1 MLGKPVIKG
10 TRIPVEIILR
20 KLSHNIF
27 SKAGFFKHISNIKQR
42 TVPCSHM
49 LLILITT
56 ILFFMI
62 PTKITLANPPPLTNV
77 PLNSW
82 IYPEISRLE
91 TLQAFSGN
99 DTIATNTL
107 PLTRIEV
114 AFLIDTVLSNIQRG
128 KLELNQQNLS
138 LMDKLVNEFQDE
150 LTSIGVKI
158 IPLDLNSSK
167 QELFLNSS
175 SHWLYESLKYFEE
188 RNILKVPSSSL
199 LSPQMSRKDMA
210 LLVSE
215 IIYQLQTEQIQIIN
229 LTEEDLEKLE
239 VLLIELDDELSA
251 HGLKIVKLNK
261 TTVIL
266 DTLRSTFQID
276 PYFNQKVGNK
286 AQNKENKN
294 LSNTLYSFS
303 ELGAIISGS
312 FSENSA
318 FYLNASVYTDLDLVS
333 NIFEG
338 EIPLK
343 AQINQAYL
351 KLQLPSFKIPIP
363 SNTPF
368 FPSLSDLEFPALDL
382 LVGRD
387 YMKWGPGYQGN
398 LILSDNPPAFDM
410 IKYSGT
416 IDLNDLG
423 GDFGKVNFT
432 KFFSLLD
439 PLDGQNRYFLG
450 QRLEYKPIDLLTL
463 GLSETAI
470 ISQNSSILFF
480 NPLPFIPPYYATWW
494 IAKMFSPQEVNCN
507 VALDAEINLTQKIKL
522 YGEWMADD
530 FIFFP
535 DVNPY
540 PNRTGFL
547 AGAYFADPFGSG
559 NTDFRIEYTHINN
572 YVYFPT
578 YSWQN
583 YLYQGEY
590 IGHPLGPDADQ
601 LYLELTHR
609 LSDKFNLSLSYNQER
624 HGEGQ
629 IGIPLPSDPVI
640 ANENIF
646 LSGIIEKQQ
655 AYQAEISYTISP
667 QWEFSAGVTWENIK
681 NKDNNLG
688 VNENNTYFQMELN
701 YQF

>member
-1 MLGKPVIKG
+1 MISIKAVLAS
-10 TRIPVEIILR
+10 P
-20 KLSHNIF
+20 LS
-27 SKAGFFKHISNIKQR
+27 
-42 TVPCSHM
+42 
-49 LLILITT
+49 LI
-56 ILFFMI
+56 
-62 PTKITLANPPPLTNV
+62 NV

-82 IYPEISRLE
+82 VYPTISRLE
-91 TLQAFSGN
+91 TLQAFEGN
-99 DTIATNTL
+99 DIIALNTK
-107 PLTRIEV
+107 PLTRLEV
-114 AFLIDTVLSNIQRG
+114 ALLIDTALSNLQRG
-128 KLELNQQNLS
+128 KLELNQQNLL
-138 LMDKLVNEFQDE
+138 LMEKLVNEFQDE
-150 LTSIGVKI
+150 L
-158 IPLDLNSSK
+158 
-167 QELFLNSS
+167 
-175 SHWLYESLKYFEE
+175 
-188 RNILKVPSSSL
+188 
-199 LSPQMSRKDMA
+199 
-210 LLVSE
+210 
-215 IIYQLQTEQIQIIN
+215 
-229 LTEEDLEKLE
+229 
-239 VLLIELDDELSA
+239 SA
-251 HGLKIVKLNK
+251 PGLKIIKLNK

-266 DTLRSTFQID
+266 DTLRATFQIN
-276 PYFNQKVGNK
+276 PYFNQKVDNK
-286 AQNKENKN
+286 AQNKENKDFT
-294 LSNTLYSFS
+294 NTLYSFS

-333 NIFEG
+333 NIFER

-382 LVGRD
+382 LVGRN

-398 LILSDNPPAFDM
+398 LILSDNSPAFDM

-416 IDLNDLG
+416 IDLNELG
-423 GDFGKVNFT
+423 EGLGRVNFT
-432 KFFSLLD
+432 KFFSLLE
-439 PLDGQNRYFLG
+439 PLDGKNRYFLG
-450 QRLEYKPIDLLTL
+450 QRLEYKPLDTLTL

-470 ISQNSSILFF
+470 ISENSSILFF
-480 NPLPFIPPYYATWW
+480 NPIPFIPPYYLTRW
-494 IAKMFSPQEVNCN
+494 IADKLKQNS
-507 VALDAEINLTQKIKL
+507 EINSNVGIDIELNLSPGIKL

-530 FIFFP
+530 FILTP
-535 DVNPY
+535 KTNPY

-547 AGAYFADPFGSG
+547 AGAYFADPLANG

-578 YSWQN
+578 HPWQD

-609 LSDKFNLSLSYNQER
+609 LSDKLNLSLSYNHQR

-629 IGIPLPSDPVI
+629 TGIPLPSDPVI

-655 AYQAEISYTISP
+655 AYQTELSYIISP
-667 QWEFSAGVTWENIK
+667 QWELSASATLENIK

-688 VNENNTYFQMELN
+688 MNENNTYFQMELN

>member
-1 MLGKPVIKG
+1 M
-10 TRIPVEIILR
+10 
-20 KLSHNIF
+20 
-27 SKAGFFKHISNIKQR
+27 SNISQKQR
-42 TVPCSHM
+42 TVPCS
-49 LLILITT
+49 LILIAT
-56 ILFFMI
+56 IFFMI
-62 PTKITLANPPPLTNV
+62 SIKAVLASPLSLINV

-82 IYPEISRLE
+82 VYPTISQLE
-91 TLQAFSGN
+91 TLQAFEGN
-99 DTIATNTL
+99 DIIATNIT

-114 AFLIDTVLSNIQRG
+114 A
-128 KLELNQQNLS
+128 
-138 LMDKLVNEFQDE
+138 
-150 LTSIGVKI
+150 
-158 IPLDLNSSK
+158 
-167 QELFLNSS
+167 
-175 SHWLYESLKYFEE
+175 
-188 RNILKVPSSSL
+188 L
-199 LSPQMSRKDMA
+199 LRA
-210 LLVSE
+210 
-215 IIYQLQTEQIQIIN
+215 
-229 LTEEDLEKLE
+229 
-239 VLLIELDDELSA
+239 
-251 HGLKIVKLNK
+251 
-261 TTVIL
+261 
-266 DTLRSTFQID
+266 TFQIN
-276 PYFNQKVGNK
+276 PYFNQKVDNK
-286 AQNKENKN
+286 TQNKENKDFT
-294 LSNTLYSFS
+294 NTLYSFS

-333 NIFEG
+333 NILEG
-338 EIPLK
+338 EISLK

-368 FPSLSDLEFPALDL
+368 FPSLSELEFPALDL

-439 PLDGQNRYFLG
+439 PLDGQNRYFSG
-450 QRLEYKPIDLLTL
+450 QRLEYKPFDVLTL

-470 ISQNSSILFF
+470 ISEDSSILFY
-480 NPLPFIPPYYATWW
+480 NPLPFIPPYYLTRW
-494 IAKMFSPQEVNCN
+494 IADVLEQPS
-507 VALDAEINLTQKIKL
+507 EINSYVGIDMELNFHPGIKL

-530 FIFFP
+530 FILTP
-535 DVNPY
+535 KTNPY

-547 AGAYFADPFGSG
+547 AGAYFADPLGRG
-559 NTDFRIEYTHINN
+559 DTDFRIEYTHINN
-572 YVYFPT
+572 YVYFSTHP
-578 YSWQN
+578 WQD
-583 YLYQGEY
+583 YLYQNEY

-609 LSDKFNLSLSYNQER
+609 LSDKLNLSLSYNHQR

-629 IGIPLPSDPVI
+629 TGIPLPSDPVI

-655 AYQAEISYTISP
+655 AYQTEISYSISP
-667 QWEFSAGVTWENIK
+667 QWEFSAGVTWESIK

>member
-1 MLGKPVIKG
+1 M
-10 TRIPVEIILR
+10 
-20 KLSHNIF
+20 
-27 SKAGFFKHISNIKQR
+27 SNISQKQR
-42 TVPCSHM
+42 TVPCSCS
-49 LLILITT
+49 LILIAT
-56 ILFFMI
+56 IFFMI
-62 PTKITLANPPPLTNV
+62 SIKAVLASPLSLINV

-82 IYPEISRLE
+82 VYPTISRLE
-91 TLQAFSGN
+91 TLQAFEGN
-99 DTIATNTL
+99 DIIATNTT

-114 AFLIDTVLSNIQRG
+114 ALLIDTVLSNMQRG
-128 KLELNQQNLS
+128 KLELNQQNLL
-138 LMDKLVNEFQDE
+138 LMEKLVNEFQDE
-150 LTSIGVKI
+150 LTSLGVKV
-158 IPLDLNSSK
+158 IPLDVNSPE
-167 QELFLNSS
+167 QELIGELSS
-175 SHWLYESLKYFEE
+175 NNWLY
-188 RNILKVPSSSL
+188 
-199 LSPQMSRKDMA
+199 
-210 LLVSE
+210 E
-215 IIYQLQTEQIQIIN
+215 IIYQLQTEQIKI
-229 LTEEDLEKLE
+229 TDFTDEDLERLE
-239 VLLIELDDELSA
+239 DLIIELDDELSA

-266 DTLRSTFQID
+266 DTLRSTFQIN
-276 PYFNQKVGNK
+276 PYFNQKVDNK
-286 AQNKENKN
+286 AQNKENKDFT
-294 LSNTLYSFS
+294 NTLYSFS

-368 FPSLSDLEFPALDL
+368 FPSLSDIEFSALDL

-439 PLDGQNRYFLG
+439 PLDGKNRYFLG

-463 GLSETAI
+463 GLSETTI
-470 ISQNSSILFF
+470 ISQDSSILFF

-530 FIFFP
+530 FILTP
-535 DVNPY
+535 KTNSY

-559 NTDFRIEYTHINN
+559 NTDFRVEYTHINN

-578 YSWQN
+578 YPWQD
-583 YLYQGEY
+583 YLYQNEY

-609 LSDKFNLSLSYNQER
+609 LSEKFNLSLSYNQER

-629 IGIPLPSDPVI
+629 TGIPLPSDPVI

-655 AYQAEISYTISP
+655 AYQTELSYTISP
-667 QWEFSAGVTWENIK
+667 QWELSASATLENIK

-688 VNENNTYFQMELN
+688 ANENNIYFQMELN

>member
-1 MLGKPVIKG
+1 MKQ
-10 TRIPVEIILR
+10 
-20 KLSHNIF
+20 SQ
-27 SKAGFFKHISNIKQR
+27 KQR
-42 TVPCSHM
+42 TVPCSCS
-49 LLILITT
+49 LILIVT
-56 ILFFMI
+56 IFFMI
-62 PTKITLANPPPLTNV
+62 SIKAVLANPPPLTNV

-82 IYPEISRLE
+82 VYPTISRLE
-91 TLQAFSGN
+91 TLQAFEGN
-99 DTIATNTL
+99 DIIATNTT
-107 PLTRIEV
+107 PLTRTGV
-114 AFLIDTVLSNIQRG
+114 ALLIDTVLSNLQRG
-128 KLELNQQNLS
+128 KLKLNQASLS
-138 LMDKLVNEFQDE
+138 LINELVNEFEDE
-150 LTSIGVKI
+150 LTSLGLKI
-158 IPLDLNSSK
+158 ISSTSSEE
-167 QELFLNSS
+167 ELVRDFSS
-175 SHWLYESLKYFEE
+175 NLFYESLAYFKE
-188 RNILKVPSSSL
+188 RDILKDPYHL
-199 LSPQMSRKDMA
+199 LILQISRKDAA
-210 LLVSE
+210 LLLNE
-215 IIYQLQTEQIQIIN
+215 IIYQFQTEQI
-229 LTEEDLEKLE
+229 LMADFTDEDLKKLE
-239 VLLIELDDELSA
+239 GLIIELSDELSA
-251 HGLKIVKLNK
+251 LGLKIVKLNK

-266 DTLRSTFQID
+266 DTLRATFQIN
-276 PYFNQKVGNK
+276 PYFNQKVDNK

-303 ELGAIISGS
+303 ELGTIISGS

-318 FYLNASVYTDLDLVS
+318 FYLNTSVYTDLDLVS
-333 NIFEG
+333 NILEG

-351 KLQLPSFKIPIP
+351 KLQLPSFKIPLP

-410 IKYSGT
+410 LKYSGT

-423 GDFGKVNFT
+423 INFGTLNFT

-439 PLDGQNRYFLG
+439 PLEGQNRYFLG

-463 GLSETAI
+463 GLSETTI
-470 ISQNSSILFF
+470 ISQDSSLLFF

-547 AGAYFADPFGSG
+547 AGAYFADPLGSG

-578 YSWQN
+578 HPWQD
-583 YLYQGEY
+583 YLYQNEY
-590 IGHPLGPDADQ
+590 IGHPLGPDAAQ

-655 AYQAEISYTISP
+655 AYQTELSYTISP

-688 VNENNTYFQMELN
+688 VNENNAYFQMELN